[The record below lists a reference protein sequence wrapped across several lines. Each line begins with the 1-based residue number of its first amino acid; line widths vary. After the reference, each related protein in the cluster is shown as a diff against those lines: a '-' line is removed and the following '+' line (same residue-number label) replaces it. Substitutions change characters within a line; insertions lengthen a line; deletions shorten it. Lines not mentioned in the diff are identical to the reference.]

1 MYNSDKSA
9 SVRQQCV
16 QETLWK
22 LFRDVLD
29 TNILVNVIEKERGGG
44 DGLGYLD
51 YVREYF
57 VQLARSKKIP
67 MHTIKKS
74 KQYKCISQLS
84 NMIQLD
90 YSRLTLV
97 LSQLRTC
104 ASRKTKNL
112 RFVEM

>member
-1 MYNSDKSA
+1 MYSVKKSA
-9 SVRQQCV
+9 SIRQQCV

-22 LFRDVLD
+22 LFSDVLD
-29 TNILVNVIEKERGGG
+29 TNILVNVIKTEREGGN
-44 DGLGYLD
+44 GLECLD

-67 MHTIKKS
+67 MYTIKKS
-74 KQYKCISQLS
+74 KQYKCMSQLS
-84 NMIQLD
+84 NMKQLN
-90 YSRLTLV
+90 YSRMSLI

-112 RFVEM
+112 RFVDM